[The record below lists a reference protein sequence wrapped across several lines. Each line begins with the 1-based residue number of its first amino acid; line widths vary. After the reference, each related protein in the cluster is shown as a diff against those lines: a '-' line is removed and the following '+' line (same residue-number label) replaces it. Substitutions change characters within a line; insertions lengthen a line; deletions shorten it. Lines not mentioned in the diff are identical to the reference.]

1 MRFPLNTNRRRG
13 ALIPLFAL
21 LLIPLLAMLA
31 FSIDAGWMVLVRTDL
46 QNTADAAALA
56 GVEKLQ
62 NLYVQYYSP
71 GQLAQGTILTR
82 ATTNSGTDSPMG
94 TAEKFAALN
103 KAGNVNITLLD
114 QDVTFGFTDAQGKY
128 TSPYLLGFP
137 NTIQVVV
144 RRDDVAN
151 GPLNLFFAKVLGI
164 SSMNITATAR
174 ATIYS
179 GAVSSLQSLP
189 GVSAHVLPVALDYKI
204 WDTFYKTG
212 QSPDGL
218 IHLNPSNDT
227 PQLQV
232 YPYPGNAPGSFGLVD
247 TGPPANSIP
256 AFKNWIDNGQ
266 TPNDI
271 SYLLNNNML
280 PVSMDAP
287 KQWKVGPGFKDS
299 MQADFASQI
308 GLPNLIPLFKAVQYP
323 STGLPLLGG
332 LLNTTTY
339 QAASGTGQS
348 ATYAIVGFIGV
359 TVSQV
364 SANGN
369 PLVVNI
375 QPMAVVDP
383 NAVIQ
388 TLSPA
393 GTQVFP
399 LTPSVLT
406 NTTITTFG
414 SAKLTN

>member
-1 MRFPLNTNRRRG
+1 MHCHTNTNRRRG
-13 ALIPLFAL
+13 AMIPLFAL

-31 FSIDAGWMVLVRTDL
+31 FSIDAGWMVLARTDL

-56 GVEKLQ
+56 GAERLQ
-62 NLYVQYYSP
+62 EMWVQYYSP
-71 GQLAQGTILTR
+71 GQPAQAVILTD
-82 ATTNSGTDSPMG
+82 ALTNSGPDSPMG

-114 QDVTFGFTDAQGKY
+114 QDVTFGFTDANGNY

-218 IHLNPSNDT
+218 IHLNLSNDT

-256 AFKNWIDNGQ
+256 AFKNWIDDGQ

-271 SYLLNNNML
+271 SYLLKHGML

-287 KQWKVGPGFKDS
+287 QQWKVGPGLKDS
-299 MQADFASQI
+299 LQSDFASQI
-308 GLPNLIPLFKAVQYP
+308 GQPNLIPLFKAVHYP
-323 STGLPLLGG
+323 E
-332 LLNTTTY
+332 LLNPTY
-339 QAASGTGQS
+339 TAASNQGQG

-364 SANGN
+364 SGNG
-369 PLVVNI
+369 
-375 QPMAVVDP
+375 
-383 NAVIQ
+383 
-388 TLSPA
+388 SRYPA
-393 GTQVFP
+393 D
-399 LTPSVLT
+399 
-406 NTTITTFG
+406 G
-414 SAKLTN
+414 SC